1 MELKNCSELETGR
14 KFLQHFGQS
23 PITKINYL
31 DHVQPIVAIKAT
43 LTVFQYSD
51 IPFIVNIHSTEGLQT
66 CLYCTLLRTEYKG
79 CASPKPTKNHLPKST
94 KKRQ

>member
-1 MELKNCSELETGR
+1 M
-14 KFLQHFGQS
+14 
-23 PITKINYL
+23 NYL
-31 DHVQPIVAIKAT
+31 DHVQPVVAIKAT

-66 CLYCTLLRTEYKG
+66 RLYCTLLRTEYKG

-94 KKRQ
+94 KKDNKADKHNIYLCNTNLAN